1 MPTGGL
7 REFACGF
14 NLAVRARTDTTA
26 PPAEKKDTM
35 DLSVFGLG
43 YVGTVCAGCLAS
55 DGHTVVGVDINPAKV
70 DAMNDGTP
78 PIIEA
83 RLPELFADAHATKR
97 LSATTSAADAIQ
109 ATSVSFVCVGTPS
122 QANGN
127 LDLTYVKRV
136 CEEIGTALRDKP
148 SHHLVV
154 LRSTMLPGTTED
166 VLIPILESHSGK
178 QLGHGFDVCYN
189 PEFLREGSSVHD
201 FYNPPKIVVGE
212 HRPGGGEEL
221 LQLYSGIS
229 APVIRTS
236 IRVAEM
242 AKYCDNAFH
251 ALKVSF
257 ANEIGNLSKR
267 MGVDSHE
274 VMDVFCQDR
283 KLNLSA
289 AYLKPGFAFG
299 GSCLPKDLRALAYQG
314 KRLDLDSPVL
324 NAILQSNAVQIEMGL
339 RMITS
344 LGKKR
349 IGFLGMAF
357 KPDTD
362 DLRESPLVSLIETLL
377 GKGYHVRIYDRNVS
391 TSRLIGA
398 NRRFIDEHIPHLSC
412 LLVEDIDDLAAGADV
427 VVVGYKSPE
436 FVQAIET
443 LRADQTVIDLARL
456 ATPVKTPARYEG
468 ICW

>member
-1 MPTGGL
+1 M
-7 REFACGF
+7 
-14 NLAVRARTDTTA
+14 DTATVATATA
-26 PPAEKKDTM
+26 PPDEKGTM
-35 DLSVFGLG
+35 EISVLGLG
-43 YVGTVCAGCLAS
+43 YVGTVCAGCLAAE
-55 DGHTVVGVDINPAKV
+55 GHTVVGVDINPDKV
-70 DAMNDGTP
+70 DAVNGGTP

-83 RLPELFADAHATKR
+83 RLPELFAEGHTKQR
-97 LSATTSAADAIQ
+97 LSATTSAADAIR

-122 QANGN
+122 QVNGN
-127 LDLTYVKRV
+127 LDLTYMKRV
-136 CEEIGTALRDKP
+136 CEEIGSALRDKP

-166 VLIPILESHSGK
+166 LLIPILESHSGK
-178 QLGHGFDVCYN
+178 QLGRGFDVCYN

-212 HRPGGGEEL
+212 HRPGSGEDL
-221 LQLYSGIS
+221 LKLYSGIS

-242 AKYCDNAFH
+242 VKYCDNAFH

-267 MGVDSHE
+267 LGVDSHE
-274 VMDVFCQDR
+274 VMDVFCQDK

-324 NAILQSNAVQIEMGL
+324 NAILQSNAVQIQMGL
-339 RMITS
+339 QMITS

-391 TSRLIGA
+391 VSRLIGA

-412 LLVEDIDDLAAGADV
+412 LLVEDIEDLASGADV
-427 VVVGYKSPE
+427 IVVGYQSPE
-436 FVQAIET
+436 FAQAVQA
-443 LRADQTVIDLARL
+443 LRADQVVIDLARL
-456 ATPVKTPARYEG
+456 GKQVPTAARYEG